1 MVGELWQT
9 LFRHSIRNQCDN
21 DMPYSFD
28 SQNPSWMIAFLYL
41 YSGAERNNN
50 EQLKE
55 SLSTLINLDKKKG
68 TNDL

>member
-1 MVGELWQT
+1 
-9 LFRHSIRNQCDN
+9 
-21 DMPYSFD
+21 MPYSFD